1 MYSMM
6 GANNL
11 HRAGSPPANARNA
24 ANFESLSPQ
33 NVLATGAG
41 WNGSMNLHHCL
52 TTPGSCV
59 YAYVHKCTDIC
70 TNVHTSMYTGP
81 MGPAHCLT
89 TVGCCMHTHAH
100 ICTCVCV
107 CVCVY
112 KCTCVYIHIHKFGS
126 MSPNHILT
134 RLGTQRHMQ
143 YHHTHTHTQTQTRTR
158 TRTRTHTHTHT
169 HNRPLG
175 KNSTSPRQELCLMCR
190 TAGENFWNVPAKF
203 EATVTAAG

>member
-41 WNGSMNLHHCL
+41 WNGSMNPHHCL

-70 TNVHTSMYTGP
+70 TDRLQM
-81 MGPAHCLT
+81 C
-89 TVGCCMHTHAH
+89 THLCIRAPW
-100 ICTCVCV
+100 V
-107 CVCVY
+107 
-112 KCTCVYIHIHKFGS
+112 
-126 MSPNHILT
+126 
-134 RLGTQRHMQ
+134 RLI
-143 YHHTHTHTQTQTRTR
+143 
-158 TRTRTHTHTHT
+158 
-169 HNRPLG
+169 
-175 KNSTSPRQELCLMCR
+175 
-190 TAGENFWNVPAKF
+190 V
-203 EATVTAAG
+203 